1 MVHIGFI
8 PDGNRRWCRQ
18 NKMNYNHNNLSNYWT
33 NNFIRLISKLYSRN
47 LDPFDKITEITF
59 YICSIENLKR
69 NDNTKE
75 LIFEFLRNVY
85 KVINNLGV
93 HFSQNT
99 IDDFYNLLEDLK
111 LNILGDIE
119 LLPGDVQIIL
129 GKIQKRCKGDKYTLN
144 LAIAYDFKKELL
156 NYGHNYLPN
165 YTSSQ
170 SDIDILFRSGGEQR
184 ISGFFP
190 TKIMYAELFFLK
202 KLWPDVNIDDIK
214 RVLYDFYGRQR
225 RFGR

>member
-18 NKMNYNHNNLSNYWT
+18 NKMNYNQNNLSNYWT
-33 NNFIRLISKLYSRN
+33 NNFISLISKLSSRR
-47 LDPFDKITEITF
+47 LDPLNKITEITF

-75 LIFEFLRNVY
+75 FIFEFLRNVY
-85 KVINNLGV
+85 KVINNLGK

-99 IDDFYNLLEDLK
+99 IDDFYNILENLK

-129 GKIQKRCKGDKYTLN
+129 GKIQKRCTGNKYTLN
-144 LAIAYDFKKELL
+144 LGIAYDFKKELL

-214 RVLYDFYGRQR
+214 RVLEDFNGRQR
-225 RFGR
+225 RLGR